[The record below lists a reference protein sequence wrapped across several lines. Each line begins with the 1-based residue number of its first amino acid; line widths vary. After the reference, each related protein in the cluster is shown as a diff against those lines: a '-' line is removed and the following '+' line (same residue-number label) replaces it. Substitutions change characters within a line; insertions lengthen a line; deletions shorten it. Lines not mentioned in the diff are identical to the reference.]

1 MIVNGIASYKKIT
14 KEKKAIIWYAICN
27 AFQKGIAF
35 LTIPIITR
43 ILTTDEY
50 GIYSVFI
57 SWRDILIIFATLNLY
72 CGVFTKLLVDH
83 RDDQDRCTASL
94 QALSCTCTF
103 VCLVIYLFLSQ
114 TINSI
119 LDMNTFEMLLLFAY
133 FFFFPAYSLWST
145 KKRVNNQ
152 YLSMVVVT
160 MIISVLTPLASI
172 ILLVCTEMRQDAV
185 IFGNTIIYIVFGFF
199 FFCLNIAKGKIWYE
213 KAYWMY
219 SLKYNIPL
227 VPHYLAM
234 IILGQ
239 SDRLM
244 IKAFCGESD
253 AGIYS
258 LAYQISMM
266 MNIVFNAINSSFVPR
281 SYSLLREH
289 DVNVL
294 RKETTQLVFV
304 GLGMTLLAILIA
316 PEFVMIMGG
325 KKYLAALYVLPP
337 VCLSVFITFYY
348 SFFSSIEFYYSKTK
362 SVMLASSLSAITNIV
377 LNWIFIPKFGF
388 LAAGYTTLVSYL
400 FLLVFHYFFSKRVAY
415 QECGENIY
423 NGKIAATIVCIGV
436 LSSLLMLSIYKKPL
450 LRYSI
455 VVIIIIIAI
464 AKKELII
471 KYLKKNQ

>member
-1 MIVNGIASYKKIT
+1 MIMNGIVSYKRMT

-43 ILTTDEY
+43 ILNTDEY

-72 CGVFTKLLVDH
+72 CGVFTKLLVDNK
-83 RDDQDRCTASL
+83 DDQDRCTSSL

-103 VCLVIYLFLSQ
+103 VCLFIYLLFPQ
-114 TINSI
+114 TINDFLGMS
-119 LDMNTFEMLLLFAY
+119 MFEVMLLFAY

-160 MIISVLTPLASI
+160 MIISVLTPVTSI
-172 ILLVCTEMRQDAV
+172 FLLICTEMRQDAV
-185 IFGNTIIYIVFGFF
+185 IVGNTIIYILFGFF
-199 FFCLNIAKGKIWYE
+199 FFGFNLIKGKTWYE
-213 KAYWMY
+213 KSYWVY

-227 VPHYLAM
+227 IPHYLAM

-244 IKAFCGESD
+244 IKKFCGESD

-281 SYSLLREH
+281 SYSLLRKREL
-289 DVNVL
+289 NTL

-304 GLGMTLLAILIA
+304 CLGMTLLAILVA
-316 PEFVMIMGG
+316 PEFVLIMGG
-325 KKYLAALYVLPP
+325 KKYMAALYALPP

-348 SFFSSIEFYYSKTK
+348 SFFSSIEFYFSKTK
-362 SVMLASSLSAITNIV
+362 SVMLASSLSAITNII

-388 LAAGYTTLVSYL
+388 LAAGYTTLASYL
-400 FLLVFHYFFSKRVAY
+400 FLLVFHYFFSKKVAE
-415 QECGENIY
+415 QECGEKVY
-423 NGKIAATIVCIGV
+423 NGKFAATAVGISIA
-436 LSSLLMLSIYKKPL
+436 SSLLMLSIYKHPI

-455 VVIIIIIAI
+455 VLLLIIFAI
-464 AKKELII
+464 TKKELLI
-471 KYLKKNQ
+471 KYLKKN